1 MIIAET
7 INEVRTQVKKWRKQG
22 LTVGLVPTMGA
33 LHEGH
38 ASLVSAARQQCD
50 RVVASVFVNPAQ
62 FAAGE
67 DLESYPRD
75 FARDCGILEGRG
87 CDMVFHPD
95 VPEIYPA
102 GFATYVDIES
112 DMAKQLCGKSRGT
125 HFKGVCTVVSKLF
138 LIVAPDK
145 AYFGEKDAQQ
155 LAIIRKMAQDMAF
168 DLEVVGCPTVREAD
182 GLAKSS
188 RNAYLNE
195 TERKAAGVLYQA
207 ITAAQKIIAGAAGVF
222 SVAAAAAAAVNGVAA
237 SAETVRA
244 REETAVTA
252 GGTET
257 AASKTK
263 AAISAKPAAE
273 AAAPSIPAEPVLNT
287 MYRIIGAEPLAQI
300 EYIEAVD
307 GETLM
312 PVDHLKNGDL
322 VALAVQI
329 GKTRLI
335 DNFRVSL

>member
-7 INEVRTQVKKWRKQG
+7 VNEVRAQVKRWKKQG

-38 ASLVSAARQQCD
+38 ASLVAAARKQCD
-50 RVVASVFVNPAQ
+50 RVVASVFVNPTQ

-75 FARDCGILEGRG
+75 FARDCRILEEQG
-87 CDMVFHPD
+87 CDMVFHPA
-95 VPEIYPA
+95 VTEMYPE

-112 DMAKQLCGKSRGT
+112 DMTKQLCGKSRST

-138 LIVAPDK
+138 LIVSPDK
-145 AYFGEKDAQQ
+145 AFFGEKDAQQ
-155 LAIIRKMAQDMAF
+155 LAIIRKMVQDMAF

-188 RNAYLNE
+188 RNAYLDE

-207 ITAAQKIIAGAAGVF
+207 IKAAQQIIAGASGVF
-222 SVAAAAAAAVNGVAA
+222 SVAEAARAAVNEKVA
-237 SAETVRA
+237 V
-244 REETAVTA
+244 
-252 GGTET
+252 
-257 AASKTK
+257 
-263 AAISAKPAAE
+263 AAE
-273 AAAPSIPAEPVLNT
+273 AVANRNLDVASTKTTVPAEPILNT
-287 MYRIIGAEPLAQI
+287 MYRVIGAEPLAQI
-300 EYIEAVD
+300 EYIDAVD

-312 PVDHLKNGDL
+312 PVNHLKNGDL
-322 VALAVQI
+322 IALAVQI